1 MIISLIAAMD
11 EQGGIGSAGAIPWHL
26 PADLKRFK
34 TLTMGHHLIMGR
46 KTYQS
51 IGRLLPG
58 RTTIVVTRNPD
69 FQSSGSLVC
78 HNLNAAL
85 ELANQRGE
93 TEVFL
98 IGGGK
103 IYEQAIVFA
112 DRLYLTLVHG
122 RFETDVS
129 FPPFNESSWVET
141 ERVFHPAD
149 ERNPFAF
156 TFRVLQRLKTK
167 QTEKPG

>member
-1 MIISLIAAMD
+1 MIISLIVAMD

-58 RTTIVVTRNPD
+58 RTTIVVTRNPE
-69 FQSSGSLVC
+69 FQPSGSLVC
-78 HNLNAAL
+78 HNLDAAL
-85 ELANQRGE
+85 KLADQREE
-93 TEVFL
+93 TEAFIV
-98 IGGGK
+98 GGGK